1 MKKGFLIVISGPSGV
16 GKGTIRQRLVEKYK
30 ELNLQYSISMTTR
43 SPREGEENGREY
55 FFVTKEQFEENIKNN
70 NLIEYTK
77 FVGNYY
83 GTPRDYVEELRLK
96 GFNVILEIEIEGAR
110 KVMKDYMNDN
120 LITIFVTARS
130 LRIIEERIRNRRTES
145 EEQITE
151 RLNKAKKEMH
161 LSYLYDYV
169 VVNDEVEKSV
179 DEIAGYLKTN
189 MNL

>member
-151 RLNKAKKEMH
+151 RLKRNA
-161 LSYLYDYV
+161 LIIS
-169 VVNDEVEKSV
+169 
-179 DEIAGYLKTN
+179 I
-189 MNL
+189 